1 MSTLRTHWLQS
12 TVNDFIFDIALL
24 ADFKIPSLDPTSNG
38 VVGDGVTNAE
48 PGFITTLNKALA
60 SGIRTIKFPKGVY
73 YFPLGITLTGIT
85 DLHITGENGT
95 VFKCGVPTLNKH
107 QINGLNC
114 DNVTI
119 SNIEFESNDVVR
131 TAAVFAVY
139 FQDSTGIKVANC
151 KMTNALS
158 SVWYNHCFD
167 SHMYRNLSIN
177 TKADG
182 FHFSHGCRDCS
193 AIENETRG
201 AKDDHYSITTYV
213 DTSIPANADGR
224 AKRIRIINN
233 IASGGTWGQ
242 GVAVYGADDIYI
254 AGNTIKNVASNGIG
268 VRGFVDPVANTNVTV
283 IGNTIDGCATAL
295 KLPVSEA
302 TGGDPAGDPL
312 VGESEVVGICL
323 NGTTDSW
330 VKDNVIKNVAGAAPA
345 VQSGIAVVST
355 RRVTIHGNTFDS
367 INGPG
372 IWQTNGSSFTE
383 DLQIVSNS
391 FRNISD
397 SFIFIQGA
405 TLGTVL
411 SHGNVAI
418 APYGTGSGFGMRY
431 NNNTCRLVVSNN
443 IGSNAARNNQYTSN
457 TNLLQFNNSPT

>member
-1 MSTLRTHWLQS
+1 MSTLRAHWLQS
-12 TVNDFIFDIALL
+12 TVNDFIFDIATLT
-24 ADFKIPSLDPTSNG
+24 DFKIPSLDPTSNG

-73 YFPLGITLTGIT
+73 YFPLGITLTNVSG
-85 DLHITGENGT
+85 LHITAENGT

-114 DNVTI
+114 TDVTI
-119 SNIEFESNDVVR
+119 SNIQFESNDVVR

-139 FQDSTGIKVANC
+139 FKDSTNILTTNC

-158 SVWYNHCFD
+158 SVWYDHCFD

-193 AIENETRG
+193 AVQNETRN

-213 DTSIPANADGR
+213 DTSIPANAGGR
-224 AKRIRIINN
+224 AKRIRIIDN

-242 GVAVYGADDIYI
+242 GVAVYGADDVYI
-254 AGNTIKNVASNGIG
+254 SGNTIKNVASNGIG
-268 VRGFVDPVANTNVTV
+268 VRSFVDPVPNTQVTV
-283 IGNTIDGCATAL
+283 IGNTINGCATAT

-302 TGGDPAGDPL
+302 TGGNPADDPL
-312 VGESEVVGICL
+312 VGQSEVVGICIS
-323 NGTTDSW
+323 GTTDSS
-330 VKDNVIKNVAGAAPA
+330 VKDNIIKNVSGLAAA
-345 VQSGIAVVST
+345 AQSGIALVNTS
-355 RRVTIHGNTFDS
+355 RVTVHGNILDS
-367 INGPG
+367 VNGPG
-372 IWQTNGSSFTE
+372 IWQTDGSTLTG
-383 DLQIVSNS
+383 DLQITKNS

-397 SFIFIQGA
+397 SFIFIRNAG
-405 TLGTVL
+405 GTVI
-411 SHGNVAI
+411 SDGNI
-418 APYGTGSGFGMRY
+418 AVSPYGTGSGFGMRY
-431 NNNTCRLVVSNN
+431 NNNTGRLVVSNN
-443 IGSNAARNNQYTSN
+443 IGVDPSKTNQYTGN
-457 TNLLQFNNSPT
+457 TNSSVVNNSPA